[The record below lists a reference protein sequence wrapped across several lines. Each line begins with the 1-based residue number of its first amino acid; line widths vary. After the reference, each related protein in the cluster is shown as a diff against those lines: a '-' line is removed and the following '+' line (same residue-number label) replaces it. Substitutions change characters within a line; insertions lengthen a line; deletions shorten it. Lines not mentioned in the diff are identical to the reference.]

1 MSMVNATKPRNVMRA
16 GFLDLPYE
24 IRCQIYYDCIPRR
37 KEVNVRSPSFALE
50 DSCFMESEFFNQDYS
65 RVNVLRLSKQITEE
79 CLDILYGENIFRLCL
94 NGEGEGG
101 MKRNFT
107 EKNRFRMRYL
117 IVTASPAGVSWG
129 TSTPDESLWA
139 SILPSLKSLLLVAEQ
154 PIRAQGYYNA
164 PTLREDIDKWIA
176 WISPYLEIFGRHIP
190 ETLNVKVDDDG
201 RRDTRGLVKKYL
213 PPTCSLGRSGLGD
226 FIFRR
231 GRFSYESGYWDD
243 LDDGPTSSR
252 DV

>member
-1 MSMVNATKPRNVMRA
+1 MSMVNASKPQNMMRA

-24 IRCQIYYDCIPRR
+24 IRRDIYYHCIPRR
-37 KEVNVRSPSFALE
+37 KEINVRSPSFPLE
-50 DSCFMESEFFNQDYS
+50 DYGFMEGDFINQEYS
-65 RVNVLRLSKQITEE
+65 RINILRLSKQITEE

-94 NGEGEGG
+94 NGEGELG

-107 EKNRFRMRYL
+107 EMNRLRMRYL
-117 IVTASPAGVSWG
+117 IVTANPAGVSYG
-129 TSTPDESLWA
+129 TSTPDEFLWA
-139 SILPSLKSLLLVAEQ
+139 SILSSLKSLLIVAEE

-164 PTLREDIDKWIA
+164 PTLRQDIDEWMV
-176 WISPYLEIFGRHIP
+176 WISPYLELFGRYIP
-190 ETLNVKVDDDG
+190 ETLNVAVDDDG
-201 RRDTRGLVKKYL
+201 RKYTRGLVQKHL
-213 PPTCSLGRSGLGD
+213 PPTCRLGRSGLGD